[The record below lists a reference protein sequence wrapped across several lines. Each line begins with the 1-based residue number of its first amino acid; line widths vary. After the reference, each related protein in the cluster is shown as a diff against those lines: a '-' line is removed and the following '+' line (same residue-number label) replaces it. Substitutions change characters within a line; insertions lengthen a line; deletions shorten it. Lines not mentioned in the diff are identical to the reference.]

1 LRKRF
6 SWVVANMVS
15 LRFPQRLKLVILCLL
30 SGVFSSIFVA
40 MDIYYLNIVM
50 PDPIV
55 YGLLTEWIGL
65 AFSFLL
71 MIFFSIPFKEGK
83 TIGYFLDPTFDRVKL
98 PRGKIL
104 LYLIGAGLSASFST
118 FSYFILT
125 SITDPSTILP
135 LSKLVIVYLLVAEI
149 FYEKDAPTYIE
160 IISISLIIMG
170 VFLVSFVK
178 AGFGFMETL
187 IILGPYNLGLTFYT
201 YFQKIARDC
210 REEGITNDSLNLRIW
225 SLFFLTLFM
234 SIFSIPLIDDT
245 RWNLIIRYGQD
256 TYSLIFIIIDMSF
269 AFFAYIFYLRA
280 LGMGKMSVVNS
291 ITSISV
297 VLGIPLTL
305 IGNIIYPG
313 AFGVIPTELEI
324 WVFKTIGS
332 ILVIEGIVALSIT
345 QERSYILIKMKYPY
359 ELDIMPLLKQI
370 KGVESVAAVAG
381 NYDYILRVKIRSIAK
396 VYNMLVRKIEKLP
409 AIKEITTMKIIKEW
423 EKI

>member
-1 LRKRF
+1 
-6 SWVVANMVS
+6 MVS

-149 FYEKDAPTYIE
+149 F
-160 IISISLIIMG
+160 
-170 VFLVSFVK
+170 
-178 AGFGFMETL
+178 
-187 IILGPYNLGLTFYT
+187 
-201 YFQKIARDC
+201 
-210 REEGITNDSLNLRIW
+210 
-225 SLFFLTLFM
+225 
-234 SIFSIPLIDDT
+234 
-245 RWNLIIRYGQD
+245 
-256 TYSLIFIIIDMSF
+256 
-269 AFFAYIFYLRA
+269 
-280 LGMGKMSVVNS
+280 
-291 ITSISV
+291 
-297 VLGIPLTL
+297 
-305 IGNIIYPG
+305 
-313 AFGVIPTELEI
+313 
-324 WVFKTIGS
+324 
-332 ILVIEGIVALSIT
+332 
-345 QERSYILIKMKYPY
+345 
-359 ELDIMPLLKQI
+359 
-370 KGVESVAAVAG
+370 
-381 NYDYILRVKIRSIAK
+381 
-396 VYNMLVRKIEKLP
+396 
-409 AIKEITTMKIIKEW
+409 
-423 EKI
+423 

>member
-1 LRKRF
+1 MKKIILF
-6 SWVVANMVS
+6 S
-15 LRFPQRLKLVILCLL
+15 LL
-30 SGVFSSIFVA
+30 
-40 MDIYYLNIVM
+40 
-50 PDPIV
+50 
-55 YGLLTEWIGL
+55 
-65 AFSFLL
+65 
-71 MIFFSIPFKEGK
+71 
-83 TIGYFLDPTFDRVKL
+83 
-98 PRGKIL
+98 
-104 LYLIGAGLSASFST
+104 
-118 FSYFILT
+118 LT
-125 SITDPSTILP
+125 SILYSDAKIYMGVGGGVYNETLDNTAST
-135 LSKLVIVYLLVAEI
+135 
-149 FYEKDAPTYIE
+149 
-160 IISISLIIMG
+160 SISANMARIKVGYGDREAYAIEFSVDYVDNSETLLDINGTVADGPRYGMNVELIKAFDFDIYINP
-170 VFLVSFVK
+170 FVK